1 LQTRPSNSEILA
13 FPLAQPA
20 APIERALFCWR
31 RSSPRRILVNG
42 LQLRQ
47 VTVGDS
53 SNVPSPVR
61 SGSRTD
67 PKKAL
72 AHKAVRKAG
81 LEGKRGF
88 LLEGSEGLSPFLF
101 LADNP
106 RVAVSFSGASASSLE
121 PRSAKRKVRF
131 LRSGL
136 PLPWPASGETRE
148 RLGRESGPGEKT
160 NDPTVSKV
168 VIARCAPPLRAYR

>member
-1 LQTRPSNSEILA
+1 LPTRPEQLPSFWPFLSRNLLLRLNVRFFA
-13 FPLAQPA
+13 GRPA
-20 APIERALFCWR
+20 
-31 RSSPRRILVNG
+31 RRILVNG

-47 VTVGDS
+47 VAVGDS

-61 SGSRTD
+61 SRSRTD

-72 AHKAVRKAG
+72 ARKALRKAG

-88 LLEGSEGLSPFLF
+88 LLEGRGSEGLSPFLF

-121 PRSAKRKVRF
+121 PRSAKRKGEVF
-131 LRSGL
+131 TLGL
-136 PLPWPASGETRE
+136 AFALASQRRNTRETRL
-148 RLGRESGPGEKT
+148 RVGLWREDKRP
-160 NDPTVSKV
+160 DC
-168 VIARCAPPLRAYR
+168 I